1 MNDKL
6 LKIYALA
13 DAISHGSITYK
24 TDAKEIKKL
33 LEEYAN
39 ECGGEIVRYV
49 PYYPY
54 YAPYRYYPTYPMV
67 TYTNTTDG
75 PSYSITTTSKVD
87 V

>member
-39 ECGGEIVRYV
+39 ECGGDIIRYI
-49 PYYPY
+49 PYPY
-54 YAPYRYYPTYPMV
+54 YYRPYTYPIV
-67 TYTNTTDG
+67 TYTNTTGG
-75 PSYSITTTSKVD
+75 PSYSFTTSAGA
-87 V
+87 